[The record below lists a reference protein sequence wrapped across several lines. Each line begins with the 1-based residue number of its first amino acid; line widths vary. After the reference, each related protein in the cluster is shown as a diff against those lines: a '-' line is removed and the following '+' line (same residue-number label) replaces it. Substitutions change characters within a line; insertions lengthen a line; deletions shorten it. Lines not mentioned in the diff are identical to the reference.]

1 VREREA
7 EIFHKIDRRGHNKI
21 TLARIK
27 PQEIKKKFKKKMANI
42 CLLPPHYAFSTYI
55 WVETSP
61 MQSMSTLNLLANWN
75 RVTQKI
81 DIYA

>member
-27 PQEIKKKFKKKMANI
+27 PQEIKKNFKKKMANI

-55 WVETSP
+55 
-61 MQSMSTLNLLANWN
+61 
-75 RVTQKI
+75 
-81 DIYA
+81 